1 MATSRA
7 AKQAGK
13 RGLVTVIT
21 GPARCGKT
29 SRLLERYRQALAQYP
44 PRSVLWL
51 APTYRSVSDVLSRL
65 LSRELRAC
73 FSPGVMTFE
82 GFAQQVLEAT
92 DQKVRP
98 LSRLMKREL
107 LRFLID
113 EVHAEGKLKYFAP
126 IVGTVGLVD
135 LVSQFISELKR
146 LEIWPE
152 HFRDACRQR
161 GQSAKDIELLEIYQR
176 YQNRLTE
183 HSLYDAEGR
192 FWNARQIL
200 REGKSRKV
208 NDQVDRLKLVVV
220 DGFTDFTR
228 TQHEILQIL
237 AGRVEEM
244 LISLPL
250 EEEPRRAD
258 LFAKSLDT
266 LAKLREGLDAIE
278 EPMPRRRSPWPLM
291 DHLESQL
298 FQNPRVTRDAPSSV
312 GVEIL
317 AASREYG
324 EVELIGH
331 RIKELLLHGCDA
343 SQNQPV
349 RPGEIAVVYRSLRG
363 ADALIREVFTDL
375 GIPFSLETSPT
386 LDTVPV
392 CRAFMSLL
400 SLAAEDWPFRSV
412 LAVLGNN
419 YICPD
424 WPQWADG
431 QGAEAAERLVRELQ
445 VPSGAEALLE
455 AARAKVQQ
463 AAAEAGLAVD
473 DLDAIDADSLPE
485 PAEDDH
491 VAQGTLAAFR
501 WYHMGY
507 AYLKRLHEALERLPR
522 QGTQNQWRVAL
533 ENLANELG
541 LPRAI
546 ANDEDPQ
553 RAARDL
559 AAWTRLLAAL
569 GSGDGLFESLGER
582 PPVVQLGGLVDLL
595 AEVLRAEQLPRWHDD
610 VGRVR
615 VLNAVSVR
623 TLEVPYLF
631 FAGLSEKAFPS
642 PERADRLYS
651 EAEYHR
657 LRDAGLPVPTRDQRG
672 QDEML
677 LFYEVLTRATRR
689 LWLSYPAMNEKA
701 EPLLPSPFLQEVI
714 RAAGH
719 TQLKR
724 TEVADLSPVPR
735 GHEPASPRE
744 LRIRGMHEA
753 LRGEVGLLAG
763 VAVICSPDVL
773 SNVFDA
779 LSAMRMRS
787 RRAEFSVFEGV
798 LQHPEVRDCLGER
811 FHPER
816 PWSASHLEQYASCPY
831 QFFLERVLR
840 IEPLDELALETDFAS
855 RGSLLHEVMNRLH
868 DALNQRYGHPVSPGE
883 LDADTVAEVCEEVI
897 ADLEARSRGH
907 DVASAL
913 RTIDLRQIRQWVR
926 EYYEQHVTYD
936 KSWSALDQPMRPKH
950 FEVSFGQAVRDGAD
964 ELSTPEPLVLRYGD
978 HELRLSGRIDRI
990 DVGQAGNQ
998 QVFSIIDYKSGS
1010 KPRKADVPKEDRLPD
1025 GTNLQLELYA
1035 LAAEEVLFRGQA
1047 AALDVGYWHCRD
1059 GGFFKWITA
1068 NKVAGPGQPPRCE
1081 PLWATWRQQ
1090 IVARVFQLVEGIKSG
1105 QFPVYSLDEN
1115 CTGRCAFHTVCRVNQ
1130 VRALEKQW
1138 PPTQAP

>member
-1 MATSRA
+1 MAIV
-7 AKQAGK
+7 K
-13 RGLVTVIT
+13 VIT

-29 SRLLERYRQALAQYP
+29 SRLLERYRQALAEDP

-51 APTYRSVSDVLSRL
+51 APTYRSVSDVLGRL
-65 LSRELRAC
+65 LSRDLRAC
-73 FSPGVMTFE
+73 FSPGVVTFE

-92 DQKVRP
+92 DETTRP

-113 EVHAEGKLKYFAP
+113 EVHAEGKLKYFGP

-152 HFRDACRQR
+152 HFRDACQQR
-161 GQSAKDIELLEIYQR
+161 GQSPKDIELLEIYQR
-176 YQNRLTE
+176 YQDRLTA
-183 HSLYDAEGR
+183 HGLYDAEGR

-200 REGKSRKV
+200 REGKTPKV
-208 NDQVDRLKLVVV
+208 NQQIDRLKLVVV

-237 AGRVEEM
+237 ADRVDEM

-250 EEEPRRAD
+250 EAEPRRAD

-266 LAKLREGLDAIE
+266 LAKLREGVGAVE

-298 FQNPRVTRDAPSSV
+298 FQNPRVVRDAPNSI

-343 SQNQPV
+343 SNHQPV
-349 RPGEIAVVYRSLRG
+349 RPGDIAVVFRSLRG
-363 ADALIREVFTDL
+363 ADVLVREVFSDL
-375 GIPFSLETSPT
+375 GIPYSLETSPT

-392 CRAFMSLL
+392 CRAFTSLL
-400 SLAAEDWPFRSV
+400 SLAANDWPYRQV

-424 WPQWADG
+424 WPEWADG
-431 QGAEAAERLVRELQ
+431 QGAAAAEQLVRELQ
-445 VPSGAEALLE
+445 VPSGAQALLE
-455 AARAKVQQ
+455 AARARVEQ
-463 AAAEAGLAVD
+463 AATEAGLPTD
-473 DLDAIDADSLPE
+473 DLDAAD
-485 PAEDDH
+485 ED
-491 VAQGTLAAFR
+491 GSTETAAALR
-501 WYHMGY
+501 YRLGY
-507 AYLKRLHEALERLPR
+507 AYLQRLQQTLAKLPR
-522 QGTQNQWRVAL
+522 QGTQGQWRDAL
-533 ENLANELG
+533 ESMANELG
-541 LPRAI
+541 LSRAI
-546 ANDEDPQ
+546 ANDDDPQ
-553 RAARDL
+553 RAARDQ

-569 GSGDGLFESLGER
+569 GSGDELFISLAEK

-595 AEVLRAEQLPRWHDD
+595 ADVLRSEQLPRTHDD

-615 VLNAVSVR
+615 VLGAVSVR

-642 PERADRLYS
+642 PERNDRLYS

-677 LFYEVLTRATRR
+677 LFYEVLTRASRR

-719 TQLKR
+719 TELKR
-724 TEVADLSPVPR
+724 TAVADLSPVPS
-735 GHEPASPRE
+735 GPEPASPRE
-744 LRIRGMHEA
+744 LRIFGMHKA
-753 LRGEVGLLAG
+753 LEGKVDWLAG
-763 VAVICSPDVL
+763 MAVIASPDLL

-779 LSAMRMRS
+779 LTAMRLRS
-787 RRAEFSVFEGV
+787 RREEFSVFEGL
-798 LQHPEVRDCLGER
+798 LQHPATRDFLGDR

-816 PWSASHLEQYASCPY
+816 LWSASHLEQYARCPY
-831 QFFLERVLR
+831 RFFLERVLR
-840 IEPLDELALETDFAS
+840 IEPLDEMALETDYAS
-855 RGSLLHEVMNRLH
+855 RGSLLHAVMDDLH
-868 DALNQRYGHPVSPGE
+868 HALNERYGRPVSPGE
-883 LDADTVAEVCEEVI
+883 LDPETVAEVCDEVL
-897 ADLEARSRGH
+897 AKLEARSRGY

-926 EYYEQHVTYD
+926 DYYEQHLMYD
-936 KSWSALDQPMRPKH
+936 KNCAALDQPVRPSH
-950 FEVSFGQAVRDGAD
+950 FEVSFGQAVREGAD
-964 ELSTPEPLVLRYGD
+964 PLSTPEPLVLRHGNQ
-978 HELRLSGRIDRI
+978 ELRLAGRIDRI

-998 QVFSIIDYKSGS
+998 KVFSIIDYKSGS
-1010 KPRKADVPKEDRLPD
+1010 PPRKGDAPSEDQLPS
-1025 GTNLQLELYA
+1025 GTALQLELYA

-1047 AALDVGYWHCRD
+1047 AALDVGYWHCRK
-1059 GGFFKWITA
+1059 GGFFKWISA
-1068 NKVAGPGQPPRCE
+1068 NKVAGPGQQPRCE
-1081 PLWATWRQQ
+1081 PLWATWREQ
-1090 IVARVFQLVEGIKSG
+1090 IVARVFQLVEGIKAG
-1105 QFPVYSLDEN
+1105 QFPVYSLDDD
-1115 CTGRCAFHTVCRVNQ
+1115 CTGRCAFRTVCRVNQ
-1130 VRALEKQW
+1130 VRSLEKQW
-1138 PPTQAP
+1138 PQTTS